1 MYEEAARKK
10 EKCKGQNK
18 EPPQTSAVK
27 ATFIFHFANI
37 FCLLFNL
44 RLGFLPKGTKLRMR
58 CYKVKGEMGNRLGRS
73 IQQIETN
80 GVREY
85 QV

>member
-1 MYEEAARKK
+1 MTSILSIYEEAVQQK
-10 EKCKGQNK
+10 EKCKGQDK
-18 EPPQTSAVK
+18 EPPQTSEVK
-27 ATFIFHFANI
+27 ATFTFHF
-37 FCLLFNL
+37 FVCCL
-44 RLGFLPKGTKLRMR
+44 RLGFLPKGTKLRKR
-58 CYKVKGEMGNRLGRS
+58 EMGDRLGRS